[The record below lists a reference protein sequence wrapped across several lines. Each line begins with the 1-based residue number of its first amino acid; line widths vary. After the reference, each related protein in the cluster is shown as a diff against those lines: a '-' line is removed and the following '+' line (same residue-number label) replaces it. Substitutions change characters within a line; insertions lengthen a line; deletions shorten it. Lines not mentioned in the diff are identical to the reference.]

1 MLGALVAAALVF
13 APADAHLAR
22 ETANGLV
29 ARYTPRDG
37 GTEEGRWAAVFI
49 RALDLIDFDYG
60 SAPGL
65 NDWWHT
71 EKDTMD
77 KVSEKSLLTAG
88 RLCLA
93 VLGQFRNE

>member
-1 MLGALVAAALVF
+1 MRTWPVKRRTAWLPDTL
-13 APADAHLAR
+13 PA
-22 ETANGLV
+22 TA
-29 ARYTPRDG
+29 
-37 GTEEGRWAAVFI
+37 GRRRGAVFI